1 MDSIIRTIVE
11 NHRTGLQLMTLPTG
25 MGKTYAM
32 REFIRLWLPE
42 HLDDEEPRNI
52 VLITSMKKNLIH
64 EDLRKV
70 FEESGHPELYD
81 DYCLFLD
88 SVSESVL
95 DKWDDSFG
103 LKIEKVFPDNE
114 IARDFVNTIR
124 LIRSLDRAKDILGRD
139 KKTIRERFARDTE
152 PAFRRMLRR
161 AVREKCGRTMEDRY
175 RTVTENSDW
184 NWVSQ
189 IYPAVHVTKRRI
201 FSMSADK
208 FVSTCDTIIGKSATV
223 YDSDITKDAI
233 VFIDEFDSTKSRIQ
247 NAIIRKNLRR
257 NIDLLDMFNR
267 IRRGLDDV
275 ENHPNRLY
283 RPAPGMNATEESLR
297 EHEADV
303 RKSFDEIAQK
313 YRLGYNKKVIS
324 SNVKAGNR
332 FIFHGDSVLSV
343 SSNNDLVSMHFDE
356 KENMDFIDLSGTQ
369 NGWESVKSMFR
380 EIRGAIRKF
389 SRFVSKLSVNYS
401 KDRGDPSMSFED
413 CIGTVLGQFGLNSDQ
428 KVYMIEET
436 LMSSDRQKSSRIDNS
451 FYEQGFRYYTFRD
464 DRNENL
470 RSIIDMVSMN
480 STPEKV
486 LLRVCR
492 RALVFGLSAT
502 AELDTVIGNYDLE
515 YMSSELGAEFLPKIS
530 DDPRLLSLT
539 DRAWSN
545 YDRVRIEVDTCT
557 ARSNGKYDGELWNE
571 VFEDRVNSGIAI
583 NSMSHLD
590 EYEAERYLR
599 AAFSFKSFLMND
611 TRAGLCFFNRMPKA
625 DDSIFDRVALS
636 EIFDMI
642 LREHPEVPWASIAFI
657 SGEGFEETK
666 KDIQNRLSEGKRI
679 LAVTTYGTLGAGQN
693 IQYPLK
699 DGGCINISERPDDDE
714 VDFDFIYLD
723 NPTNVVS
730 NPEKKNDEKWM
741 SLVYEIL
748 YLLEKG
754 EIDRKTAN
762 RFVAK
767 TLLLSDIKHV
777 RGTLLA
783 TKSARLA
790 AAGKIIQAVGRIC
803 RTNMKRPTIRILAD
817 EDLSK
822 VFMDPYETYGLTNR
836 ETEALIRHVHSPE
849 TICDDSETVT
859 AALRSRRAVT
869 IIDRMRGNWN
879 PSTISNWKGL
889 REYVLKSPTT
899 DNPSDYTFNMYVK
912 IPGGERTYW
921 YRTKND
927 FEDVEVM
934 FDRPVGACEE
944 VSEQTA
950 RLDELMSV
958 PSLREMFNDHGYATG
973 FNSARYVLSPPLFKN
988 IYKGAIGEVVGDYIM
1003 RLYGFEPEPVP
1014 DEHFE
1019 MFDAVLSEGIYIDY
1033 KHWSS
1038 SDFTD
1043 EDEQTAKIF
1052 GKLSTTKGR
1061 AAVVANVL
1069 RREDDDSVSKT
1080 YVKDGMT
1087 ILTLPWLF
1095 GIENGRIVS
1104 NQDAVQAIRRLMG

>member
-32 REFIRLWLPE
+32 KEFIRLWLPE

-52 VLITSMKKNLIH
+52 VLITSLKKNLIH
-64 EDLRKV
+64 DDLREV
-70 FEESGHPELYD
+70 FKESGHPELYND
-81 DYCLFLD
+81 CCLFLD

-95 DKWDDSFG
+95 DKWDDSLG
-103 LKIEKVFPDNE
+103 LKIEKVFSDNE
-114 IARDFVNTIR
+114 VARDFIDTIR
-124 LIRSLDRAKDILGRD
+124 LIKNLDEARDVLGRD
-139 KKTIRERFARDTE
+139 KKIIRERFARDTE
-152 PAFRRMLRR
+152 PAFRMMLRR
-161 AVREKCGRTMEDRY
+161 TVREKCGRTVEDRY
-175 RTVTENSDW
+175 RTVTENSYW

-189 IYPAVHVTKRRI
+189 LYPAVHVTKRRI

-208 FVSTCDTIIGKSATV
+208 FVSTCDTIIGKSATI

-283 RPAPGMNATEESLR
+283 RPSPGMNTTEESLR

-303 RKSFDEIAQK
+303 RRKFNEIAEK

-324 SNVKAGNR
+324 SDVKAGNR

-356 KENMDFIDLSGTQ
+356 VENMDFIDLTGTQ

-401 KDRGDPSMSFED
+401 KEREDPSMSFED
-413 CIGTVLGQFGLNSDQ
+413 CIGTVLGQFGLNSNQ
-428 KVYMIEET
+428 KTYMIEEV
-436 LMSSDRQKSSRIDNS
+436 LMSSDRQKSSRIDDS

-464 DRNENL
+464 DRNERL

-515 YMSSELGAEFLPKIS
+515 YMSSELGTDFLPKIS

-545 YDRVRIEVDTCT
+545 YDCVKIEVDTCT
-557 ARSNGKYDGELWNE
+557 AKSNGKCYEELWNA
-571 VFEDRVNSGIAI
+571 VFEDSPDSEIAT
-583 NSMSHLD
+583 NSMSLL
-590 EYEAERYLR
+590 EGYEAERYLR

-611 TRAGLCFFNRMPKA
+611 TKAGLCFFNRMPK
-625 DDSIFDRVALS
+625 DEDPIFNRTALS
-636 EIFDMI
+636 GIFDMI
-642 LREHPEVPWASIAFI
+642 LREHPEVPRASIAFI

-666 KDIQNRLSEGKRI
+666 KDVQNRLSEGERI

-699 DGGCINISERPDDDE
+699 DRECVNISERPDDDE

-723 NPTNVVS
+723 SPTNVVS
-730 NPEKKNDEKWM
+730 NPEKKNDERWI

-762 RFVAK
+762 SFVAK
-767 TLLLSDIKHV
+767 TLLLSDIRHV

-783 TKSARLA
+783 TRSARLA

-803 RTNMKRPTIRILAD
+803 RTNMKRHTIRILVD

-822 VFMDPYETYGLTNR
+822 IFMDPEGTYGLTNR
-836 ETEALIRHVHSPE
+836 ETEALIRRVHSPE
-849 TICDDSETVT
+849 IRCDDSKTVT

-869 IIDRMRGNWN
+869 IIDRMRKNWN
-879 PSTISNWKGL
+879 PSTISDWKDL

-899 DNPSDYTFNMYVK
+899 DTPSDYTYNMYIMMPV
-912 IPGGERTYW
+912 GGNTYW
-921 YRTKND
+921 YKTKND
-927 FEDVEVM
+927 FKNVEIM
-934 FDRPVGACEE
+934 FNRPAGAYEE
-944 VSEQTA
+944 VSEKTA
-950 RLDELMSV
+950 RLDELMSI
-958 PSLREMFNDHGYATG
+958 PSLKEMFDIHGYATS
-973 FNSARYVLSPPLFKN
+973 FKSAKYVLSPPLFKN
-988 IYKGAIGEVVGDYIM
+988 IYKGAIGEVVGDYIL
-1003 RLYGFEPEPVP
+1003 RQYGFEPKPIP
-1014 DEHFE
+1014 DEHYE
-1019 MFDAVLSEGIYIDY
+1019 MFDAILCEGVYIDY

-1038 SDFTD
+1038 SDFTN
-1043 EDEQTAKIF
+1043 EEEQTSKIF
-1052 GKLSTTKGR
+1052 EKLSAIGGK
-1061 AAVVANVL
+1061 AAVITNIL
-1069 RREDDDSVSKT
+1069 RRENDDSVIKT
-1080 YVKDGMT
+1080 YKWNGMT

-1095 GIENGRIVS
+1095 GIENRKIVP
-1104 NQDAVQAIRRLMG
+1104 NQNGIQAIRKVMD

>member
-32 REFIRLWLPE
+32 KEFIRLWLPE
-42 HLDDEEPRNI
+42 HLSDEEPRNI
-52 VLITSMKKNLIH
+52 VLVTSLKKNLIH
-64 EDLRKV
+64 EDLREV
-70 FEESGHPELYD
+70 FVEAGHPELYD

-95 DKWDDSFG
+95 DGWDDSLG
-103 LKIEKVFPDNE
+103 MKIEKTFPNNE
-114 IARDFVNTIR
+114 TARDFVNTIR
-124 LIRSLDRAKDILGRD
+124 LIRSLNGAKDVLSRD
-139 KKTIRERFARDTE
+139 KKIIRDRFARDTE
-152 PAFRRMLRR
+152 PAFRRMLRTT
-161 AVREKCGRTMEDRY
+161 VREKCGRTVEDRY
-175 RTVTENSDW
+175 RTVTENSNW

-208 FVSTCDTIIGKSATV
+208 FVSTCDTIIGKSATI

-297 EHEADV
+297 EHETNV
-303 RKSFDEIAQK
+303 RRRFNKIAEK
-313 YRLGYNKKVIS
+313 YRLGYNKKVIFS
-324 SNVKAGNR
+324 DVRAGNR
-332 FIFHGDSVLSV
+332 FIFHGDSILSV

-356 KENMDFIDLSGTQ
+356 KENMDFIDLTGTQ
-369 NGWESVKSMFR
+369 DGWESVKSMFR

-401 KDRGDPSMSFED
+401 KDRSDPSMSFED
-413 CIGTVLGQFGLNSDQ
+413 CIESVLGQFGLSNDQ
-428 KVYMIEET
+428 KLYMIDEV
-436 LMSSDRQKSSRIDNS
+436 LMSSDRQKSSRVDDS

-470 RSIIDMVSMN
+470 RSIIDMVSMD

-515 YMSSELGAEFLPKIS
+515 YMSSELGTDFLPRIS
-530 DDPRLLSLT
+530 DNPRLLSLM

-545 YDRVRIEVDTCT
+545 YDCVKIEVDTCT
-557 ARSNGKYDGELWNE
+557 AKSNGEYDKELWNK
-571 VFEDRVNSGIAI
+571 VFEDSVDSEIAI
-583 NSMSHLD
+583 GSMSLLE

-599 AAFSFKSFLMND
+599 AAFSFKSFLIND
-611 TRAGLCFFNRMPKA
+611 TKAGLCFFNRMPK
-625 DDSIFDRVALS
+625 DEDPIFDRAALS
-636 EIFDMI
+636 GIFDMI
-642 LREHPEVPWASIAFI
+642 LKEHPEVSLASIAFI
-657 SGEGFEETK
+657 SSEGFEETK
-666 KDIQNRLSEGKRI
+666 KDIQNRLSEGERI

-699 DGGCINISERPDDDE
+699 DGGCVNISGRPDDNE

-741 SLVYEIL
+741 GLVYEIL

-762 RFVAK
+762 SFVAK

-783 TKSARLA
+783 TRSARLA

-822 VFMDPYETYGLTNR
+822 VFMDPEGTYGLTNR
-836 ETEALIRHVHSPE
+836 ETEALIRHVHGPE
-849 TICDDSETVT
+849 TRIDDSVTVT
-859 AALRSRRAVT
+859 AALRSRRAAT

-879 PSTISNWKGL
+879 PSTISDWKGL

-899 DNPSDYTFNMYVK
+899 DKPSDYTFNMYIK
-912 IPGGERTYW
+912 MPDRGSTYW

-958 PSLREMFNDHGYATG
+958 PSLRGMFDERGYATG

-988 IYKGAIGEVVGDYIM
+988 IYKGAIGEVVGDHIM

-1052 GKLSTTKGR
+1052 GKLSTVEGR

-1069 RREDDDSVSKT
+1069 RREDDNSVSRT
-1080 YVKDGMT
+1080 YVKGGMT
-1087 ILTLPWLF
+1087 ILTIPWLF
-1095 GIENGRIVS
+1095 GIENGRIMP
-1104 NQDAVQAIRRLMG
+1104 NQDAVLAIRRLM

>member
-52 VLITSMKKNLIH
+52 VLITSLKKNLIH
-64 EDLRKV
+64 KDLRKV

-124 LIRSLDRAKDILGRD
+124 LIRSLDRTRDILSRD

-152 PAFRRMLRR
+152 PAFRKMLRR
-161 AVREKCGRTMEDRY
+161 AVKEKCGRTVEDRY

-267 IRRGLDDV
+267 IRRGLDDI

-297 EHEADV
+297 EHEADI
-303 RKSFDEIAQK
+303 RRRFDEIAEK
-313 YRLGYNKKVIS
+313 YRLGYNKKVLS
-324 SNVKAGNR
+324 SNVKVGNR

-356 KENMDFIDLSGTQ
+356 GENMDFIDLTGTYEE
-369 NGWESVKSMFR
+369 WESVKSMFR
-380 EIRGAIRKF
+380 EIRGAIRRF

-401 KDRGDPSMSFED
+401 KDRGDPGMSFED
-413 CIGTVLGQFGLNSDQ
+413 CIGTVLGQFGLSSDQ

-436 LMSSDRQKSSRIDNS
+436 LMSSDRQKSSRTDNS

-470 RSIIDMVSMN
+470 RSIIDMVSMD

-530 DDPRLLSLT
+530 DNSRLLSLT
-539 DRAWSN
+539 DRAWLN

-571 VFEDRVNSGIAI
+571 VLEDRVDSGIVI
-583 NSMSHLD
+583 DSMSRLD
-590 EYEAERYLR
+590 GYEAERYLR

-625 DDSIFDRVALS
+625 DDSIFDRAALS

-642 LREHPEVPWASIAFI
+642 LREHPEVPRASIAFI

-666 KDIQNRLSEGKRI
+666 KDIQNRLSEGERI

-693 IQYPLK
+693 IQYTLK
-699 DGGCINISERPDDDE
+699 DGGCVNISGRPDDDE

-723 NPTNVVS
+723 SPTNVVS

-748 YLLEKG
+748 YLQEKG
-754 EIDRKTAN
+754 QIDRKTAN
-762 RFVAK
+762 SLVAN

-822 VFMDPYETYGLTNR
+822 VFIDPYETYGLTNR

-859 AALRSRRAVT
+859 SALRSRRAVT

-879 PSTISNWKGL
+879 PSTISDWKGL
-889 REYVLKSPTT
+889 REYILKLPTT
-899 DNPSDYTFNMYVK
+899 DNPSDYTFNMYIK
-912 IPGGERTYW
+912 MPNGGSTYW

-934 FDRPVGACEE
+934 FDRPIGACEE

-958 PSLREMFNDHGYATG
+958 PSLRELFDDRGYATG
-973 FNSARYVLSPPLFKN
+973 FNSAKYMLSPPLFKN

-1003 RLYGFEPEPVP
+1003 RMYGFEPEPVP

-1043 EDEQTAKIF
+1043 ENEQTAKIF
-1052 GKLSTTKGR
+1052 GKLSTAKGR

-1069 RREDDDSVSKT
+1069 RRENDDSVSKT

-1104 NQDAVQAIRRLMG
+1104 NQDAVQAIRRLIR

>member
-1 MDSIIRTIVE
+1 M
-11 NHRTGLQLMTLPTG
+11 
-25 MGKTYAM
+25 
-32 REFIRLWLPE
+32 
-42 HLDDEEPRNI
+42 
-52 VLITSMKKNLIH
+52 
-64 EDLRKV
+64 
-70 FEESGHPELYD
+70 
-81 DYCLFLD
+81 
-88 SVSESVL
+88 
-95 DKWDDSFG
+95 
-103 LKIEKVFPDNE
+103 
-114 IARDFVNTIR
+114 
-124 LIRSLDRAKDILGRD
+124 
-139 KKTIRERFARDTE
+139 
-152 PAFRRMLRR
+152 
-161 AVREKCGRTMEDRY
+161 REKCGRTVEDRY

-267 IRRGLDDV
+267 IRRGLDDI

-297 EHEADV
+297 EHEADI
-303 RKSFDEIAQK
+303 RRRFDEIAEK
-313 YRLGYNKKVIS
+313 YRLGYNKKVLS

-356 KENMDFIDLSGTQ
+356 RENMDFIDLTGTHEE
-369 NGWESVKSMFR
+369 WESVKSMFR
-380 EIRGAIRKF
+380 EIRGAIRRF

-401 KDRGDPSMSFED
+401 KDRGDPGMSFED
-413 CIGTVLGQFGLNSDQ
+413 CIGTILGQFGLSSDQ

-470 RSIIDMVSMN
+470 RSIIDMVSMD

-539 DRAWSN
+539 DRAWLN

-571 VFEDRVNSGIAI
+571 VLEDRVDSGIVI
-583 NSMSHLD
+583 DSMSRLD
-590 EYEAERYLR
+590 GYEAERYLR

-625 DDSIFDRVALS
+625 DDSMFDRAALS
-636 EIFDMI
+636 GIFDMI
-642 LREHPEVPWASIAFI
+642 LREHPEVPRASIAFI

-666 KDIQNRLSEGKRI
+666 RDILNRLSEGERI

-699 DGGCINISERPDDDE
+699 DGGCVNISGRPDDDE

-748 YLLEKG
+748 YLQEKG
-754 EIDRKTAN
+754 QIDRKTAN
-762 RFVAK
+762 SLVAN
-767 TLLLSDIKHV
+767 TLLLSDIRHV

-783 TKSARLA
+783 TRSARLA

-836 ETEALIRHVHSPE
+836 ETEALIRRVHSPE
-849 TICDDSETVT
+849 TICDDSETVIS
-859 AALRSRRAVT
+859 ALRSRRAVT

-879 PSTISNWKGL
+879 PSTISDWKGL
-889 REYVLKSPTT
+889 REYVLKLPTT
-899 DNPSDYTFNMYVK
+899 DNPSDYTFNMYIK
-912 IPGGERTYW
+912 MPNGGSTYW

-934 FDRPVGACEE
+934 FDRPIGACEE

-958 PSLREMFNDHGYATG
+958 PSLRELFDDRGYTTG
-973 FNSARYVLSPPLFKN
+973 FNSAKYMLSPPLFKN

-1003 RLYGFEPEPVP
+1003 RIYGFEPEPVP

-1019 MFDAVLSEGIYIDY
+1019 MFDAVLSEGVYIDY

-1043 EDEQTAKIF
+1043 EVEQTAKIF
-1052 GKLSTTKGR
+1052 GKLSTVKGR

-1069 RREDDDSVSKT
+1069 RREDDDSVSRT
-1080 YVKDGMT
+1080 YEKDGMT

-1095 GIENGRIVS
+1095 GIENGKIVS
-1104 NQDAVQAIRRLMG
+1104 NQNAMRAIRRLMG

>member
-1 MDSIIRTIVE
+1 MGRYSQYEDRESISSDKKIIR
-11 NHRTGLQLMTLPTG
+11 
-25 MGKTYAM
+25 
-32 REFIRLWLPE
+32 
-42 HLDDEEPRNI
+42 D
-52 VLITSMKKNLIH
+52 
-64 EDLRKV
+64 
-70 FEESGHPELYD
+70 
-81 DYCLFLD
+81 
-88 SVSESVL
+88 
-95 DKWDDSFG
+95 
-103 LKIEKVFPDNE
+103 
-114 IARDFVNTIR
+114 
-124 LIRSLDRAKDILGRD
+124 
-139 KKTIRERFARDTE
+139 RFARDTE
-152 PAFRRMLRR
+152 PAFRRMLRTT
-161 AVREKCGRTMEDRY
+161 VREKCGRTVEDRY
-175 RTVTENSDW
+175 RTVTENSNW

-208 FVSTCDTIIGKSATV
+208 FVSTCDTIIGKSATI

-297 EHEADV
+297 EHETDV
-303 RKSFDEIAQK
+303 RRRFNEIAEK
-313 YRLGYNKKVIS
+313 YRLGYNKKVIFS
-324 SNVKAGNR
+324 DVKAGNR

-356 KENMDFIDLSGTQ
+356 KENMDFIDLTGTQ

-401 KDRGDPSMSFED
+401 KDRGDPGMSFED
-413 CIGTVLGQFGLNSDQ
+413 CIGSVLGQFGLSNDQ
-428 KVYMIEET
+428 KLYMIDEV
-436 LMSSDRQKSSRIDNS
+436 LMSSDRQKSSRVDDS

-515 YMSSELGAEFLPKIS
+515 YMSSELGTDFLPRIS
-530 DDPRLLSLT
+530 DDPHLLSLT

-545 YDRVRIEVDTCT
+545 YDRVKIEVDTCT
-557 ARSNGKYDGELWNE
+557 AKSNGEYDKELWNE
-571 VFEDRVNSGIAI
+571 VFEDSVDSGIAI
-583 NSMSHLD
+583 DSMSLLE

-611 TRAGLCFFNRMPKA
+611 TKAGLCFFNRMPK
-625 DDSIFDRVALS
+625 DEDPIFDRAALS
-636 EIFDMI
+636 GIFDMI
-642 LREHPEVPWASIAFI
+642 LREHPEVPRASIAFI

-666 KDIQNRLSEGKRI
+666 KDVQNRLSEGERI

-699 DGGCINISERPDDDE
+699 DGGFVNISRRPDDEE

-762 RFVAK
+762 SFVAK

-783 TKSARLA
+783 TRSSRLA

-822 VFMDPYETYGLTNR
+822 VFMDPEGTYGLTNR
-836 ETEALIRHVHSPE
+836 ETEALIRHIHGPE
-849 TICDDSETVT
+849 IRCDDSKTVT

-879 PSTISNWKGL
+879 PSTISDWKGL

-899 DNPSDYTFNMYVK
+899 DKPSDYTYNMY
-912 IPGGERTYW
+912 IMMPDGGNTYW

-927 FEDVEVM
+927 FKDVEVM
-934 FDRPVGACEE
+934 FNRPTGICEE

-958 PSLREMFNDHGYATG
+958 PSLREMFDERGYATS

-988 IYKGAIGEVVGDYIM
+988 IYKGAIGEVVGDHIM

-1014 DEHFE
+1014 NEHFE

-1052 GKLSTTKGR
+1052 GKLSMVEGM
-1061 AAVVANVL
+1061 AAVVANIL
-1069 RREDDDSVSKT
+1069 RREDDNSVSRT

-1087 ILTLPWLF
+1087 ILTIPWLF
-1095 GIENGRIVS
+1095 GIENGRIMP
-1104 NQDAVQAIRRLMG
+1104 NQDAVRAIRKVMG